1 MFKNNL
7 VITIRTLLK
16 NKVFTAVN
24 IFGLAVGMAACFAIL
39 QYVRFEMSYDRFHK
53 NADRIYRVIL
63 EIDHVRHRAANHS
76 AAGPALKRDFP
87 EIVEYARAAHQS
99 IMITNQIAWS
109 YTDNQGD
116 TKVFNLEN
124 AYFVDTSFLT
134 MFSFPFIYGDP
145 ASVLRN
151 PNDVAISRSVSLK
164 FFGSENPLGKE
175 LKINSQWPLIV
186 RGVFEDIPENSS
198 MQFDVLVRLQLGTF
212 NESWVWPGFY
222 TFIKLDSLANAQMLQ
237 AKMQDFCNKYLG
249 DIMKK
254 FNWHNNFIL
263 QPLTDIHLKS
273 PDLTEERAVP
283 GNIKTVY
290 FLVLIA
296 IFILVIALINY
307 INLSTAKSVERERE
321 VGLKKVVG
329 ASRKQL
335 IFQFLFESALL
346 NALALLLSIILLVI
360 LLPSFNHLTGKNVGS
375 AHLILKLFQE
385 SDFWIS
391 LIIIYL
397 TGSFLAGLYPAFVL
411 SGFRPIVMLKGS
423 LQLSKGGI
431 AYRKILVGFQFFIS
445 LALIAG
451 TMIVYRQVL
460 FMRNQNLGFN
470 KDQIIVIKSPSVI
483 DSTVFTKLNVF
494 RNELKRNP
502 QIEKFATSTQIP
514 GQWISNLDNIRSV
527 DKDTKEA
534 FTCHFYSIDHEF
546 FETYQIELVAGR
558 NFKDN
563 EYSRIFDLKNINPV
577 IVNEETVRKLGF
589 ANPQESIS
597 QRITYKYGNTENVR
611 SEIIGVVKN
620 FHQRSLKENYDP
632 LLFHSLPGYSVK
644 YFSIR
649 AMPGNIHESVEYL
662 RDLYNK
668 TFPGNYFE
676 YFFLEDY
683 FDDQY
688 ITDNQF
694 GRVFATFTIIAIII
708 AYLGLFGLITYIIS
722 SRTKEIAIRRIFGSS
737 IKEMLV
743 LFARDFVILI
753 VIAGITALPCVYFL
767 GRYWLNNFAFKI
779 DIGLMVFIIPVLILL
794 VIILITIGIQTTK
807 TSLINPADTIK
818 YE

>member
-1 MFKNNL
+1 MFKRNL
-7 VITIRTLLK
+7 VISIRNLRK

-63 EIDHVRHRAANHS
+63 EIDHIRYRAANHS
-76 AAGPALKRDFP
+76 AAGPALQKEFP

-109 YTDNQGD
+109 YTDTLGD
-116 TKVFNLEN
+116 KKVFNLEN

-151 PNDVAISRSVSLK
+151 PNDVAISRSVSQK

-198 MQFDVLVRLQLGTF
+198 MQFDVLVRLELGTF

-222 TFIKLDSLANAQMLQ
+222 TFIKLDTLADAQKLQ
-237 AKMQDFCNKYLG
+237 SKMQGFCNKYLG
-249 DIMKK
+249 DLMKK
-254 FNWHNNFIL
+254 FNIHNNFIL

-273 PDLTEERAVP
+273 PDLTEERAVL

-290 FLVLIA
+290 FLVVIA
-296 IFILVIALINY
+296 TLILVIALINY
-307 INLSTAKSVERERE
+307 INLSTAKSVERQKE
-321 VGLKKVVG
+321 VGLKKVIG

-335 IFQFLFESALL
+335 IFQFLFESALM
-346 NALALLLSIILLVI
+346 NTLALVLSVILLVI
-360 LLPSFNHLTGKNVGS
+360 FLPSFNHLTGKNVGTTD
-375 AHLILKLFQE
+375 LILNLFHE

-397 TGSFLAGLYPAFVL
+397 AGSFLAGIYPAFVL
-411 SGFRPIVMLKGS
+411 SGFRPIAMLKGS
-423 LQLSKGGI
+423 HQLPKGGI

-451 TMIVYRQVL
+451 TMIVYRQVF
-460 FMRNQNLGFN
+460 FMRNQSLGFN
-470 KDQIIVIKSPSVI
+470 KDQIVVIKSPSVI

-502 QIEKFATSTQIP
+502 QIENFTTSTQIP

-527 DKDTKEA
+527 DKDTKDA

-546 FETYQIELVAGR
+546 FNTYGMELVAGR
-558 NFKDN
+558 NFKNN

-577 IVNEETVRKLGF
+577 IVNEETVRRLGF
-589 ANPQESIS
+589 ANPQESIGK
-597 QRITYKYGNTENVR
+597 RITYKYGNTENVR

-644 YFSIR
+644 YFSVR
-649 AMPGNIHESVEYL
+649 CMPGNINGSVEYL
-662 RDLYNK
+662 RDQYNNI
-668 TFPGNYFE
+668 FPGNYFE
-676 YFFLEDY
+676 YFLLNDY

-688 ITDNQF
+688 MTDNQF
-694 GRVFATFTIIAIII
+694 GRVFATFTLIAIII

-722 SRTKEIAIRRIFGSS
+722 TRTKEIAIRKIFGSS
-737 IKEMLV
+737 IKEILI
-743 LFARDFVILI
+743 LFTRDFVILI
-753 VIAGITALPCVYFL
+753 GIASIISLPCVYFL
-767 GRYWLNNFAFKI
+767 GKYWLNNFAFKI
-779 DIGLMVFIIPVLILL
+779 NIGWLVFIIPVMILL
-794 VIILITIGIQTTK
+794 VITLLTTSIQIIK
-807 TSLINPADTIK
+807 TSHINPADTIK

>member
-1 MFKNNL
+1 MYKKYL
-7 VITIRTLLK
+7 VISARNLLR

-24 IFGLAVGMAACFAIL
+24 IFGLAIGMAACFAIL
-39 QYVRFEMSYDRFHK
+39 QYVHFEMSYDKFHK
-53 NADRIYRVIL
+53 NADKIYRVIL
-63 EIDHVRHRAANHS
+63 EIDHARYRATNHS
-76 AAGPALKRDFP
+76 AAGPALKKDFP

-99 IMITNQIAWS
+99 ILITNQIAWS

-116 TKVFNLEN
+116 KKVFNLDN
-124 AYFVDTSFLT
+124 AYFVDTTFLT

-145 ASVLRN
+145 SSVLRN
-151 PNDVAISRSVSLK
+151 PNDVAISGSVSQR
-164 FFGSENPLGKE
+164 FFGNENPLGKE
-175 LKINSQWPLIV
+175 LKINNQWPLIV

-198 MQFDVLVRLQLGTF
+198 MQFDALVRLELGSY

-222 TFIKLDSLANAQMLQ
+222 TFIKLDSLADAQKLQ
-237 AKMQDFCNKYLG
+237 DKMQDFCNKYLG

-254 FNWHNNFIL
+254 YNWHNNFIL

-273 PDLTEERAVP
+273 PDLTEERAVL

-321 VGLKKVVG
+321 VGLRKVAG

-335 IFQFLFESALL
+335 IFQFLFESALV
-346 NALALLLSIILLVI
+346 NTLALFLSIILLVI
-360 LLPSFNHLTGKNVGS
+360 LLPSFNHLTGKNVGTTG
-375 AHLILKLFQE
+375 LILKLFHE
-385 SDFWIS
+385 RDFWIS

-397 TGSFLAGLYPAFVL
+397 TGSFLAGIYPAFVL
-411 SGFRPIVMLKGS
+411 SGFRPISMLKGS
-423 LQLSKGGI
+423 HKLSKGGI
-431 AYRKILVGFQFFIS
+431 AYRHILVGIQFFIS

-460 FMRNQNLGFN
+460 FMRNQTLGFN
-470 KDQIIVIKSPSVI
+470 KDQIIVIKSPAVI
-483 DSTVFTKLNVF
+483 DSTIFTNLNVF

-502 QIEKFATSTQIP
+502 QIENFTTSTQIP
-514 GQWISNLDNIRSV
+514 GQWISNVDIIRAV
-527 DKDTKEA
+527 DKDPGEG

-546 FETYQIELVAGR
+546 FETYGVELVAGR
-558 NFKDN
+558 NFRDN
-563 EYSRIFDLKNINPV
+563 EYSKIFDAKNISPV
-577 IVNEETVRKLGF
+577 IVNEETVKKLGF
-589 ANPQESIS
+589 ANPQASIS
-597 QRITYKYGNTENVR
+597 QRIIYKYGSTENVR

-644 YFSIR
+644 YFSVR
-649 AMPGNIHESVEYL
+649 SKPGKIHESVEYI
-662 RDLYNK
+662 RDQYNK
-668 TFPGNYFE
+668 IFPGNYFE
-676 YFFLEDY
+676 YFFLSDY

-688 ITDNQF
+688 ITDKQF
-694 GRVFATFTIIAIII
+694 GRVFATFTLIAIII

-722 SRTKEIAIRRIFGSS
+722 TRTKEIAIRKVLGSS
-737 IKEMLV
+737 ITEMLV
-743 LFARDFVILI
+743 LFARDFILLILI
-753 VIAGITALPCVYFL
+753 ASGTALPCIYFL
-767 GRYWLNNFAFKI
+767 GRYWLNKFAFKI
-779 DIGLMVFIIPVLILL
+779 DIGWMVFIIPVLILL
-794 VIILITIGIQTTK
+794 VITLLTTSIQTLK
-807 TSLINPADTIK
+807 SSLINPADTIK